1 MKYSNGRAQCTN
13 DGTGGGRGGAG
24 QYKYRINNK
33 C

>member
-1 MKYSNGRAQCTN
+1 MAELSKYNK
-13 DGTGGGRGGAG
+13 DGADGGGDGG